1 LKGHATLLSS
11 YEAFEQERAMAL
23 TRPARLGDVQ
33 AALVSALAPEA
44 VSTAGERLDAY
55 TADTYWPAIAATAAG
70 KPLARPDIVVQ
81 PRTEEEVAAVVAI
94 ADEHRVPVVPWGGG
108 SGTQGGALPIR
119 GGIVVDLRGLDEILA
134 IDETSLTVTAQAGVN
149 GRRLE
154 AELNDRGL
162 MLPHYPASVEWATV
176 GGYIAA
182 RGSGVL
188 STRYGKIE
196 DLLLSLRV
204 ATPAGGLM
212 ETVSVPRHAVGPELT
227 QLFVGSEG
235 TLGIITRATLQLV
248 PLPAERRFA
257 AVSFPS
263 VDSGVGAIRRALQAG
278 YRPSAVRLYDE
289 VATQLA
295 FAPVVGED
303 LSGVYTVLAFEGE
316 PESARLEERRTL
328 EIARE
333 AGAEVL
339 DPALGQRWW
348 DRRYDF
354 YHPPHQPELPAI
366 WGTLDVVATYAR
378 IAAVYEALRTAV
390 REPYADTGLQ
400 LRMHFSHWY
409 LWGTM
414 IYGRFVVPDGGP
426 DALALHDRIWEDGM
440 TAALDA
446 GGVMNDHHGVG
457 IKLGPYMRRQ
467 HGAAL
472 DAMRRIKT
480 ALDPNDVMNPG
491 KMGL

>member
-1 LKGHATLLSS
+1 MSTTERSAIDAVH
-11 YEAFEQERAMAL
+11 EALA
-23 TRPARLGDVQ
+23 
-33 AALVSALAPEA
+33 SALGAGA
-44 VSTAGERLDAY
+44 VSTAPDRLDAY
-55 TADTYWPAIAATAAG
+55 TADTYWPALHAAAAG
-70 KPLARPDIVVQ
+70 TPLARPDIVVR
-81 PRTEEEVAAVVAI
+81 PDTEEHVAEILRI
-94 ADEHRVPVVPWGGG
+94 ADAHRTPVVPWGGG

-119 GGIVVDLRGLDEILA
+119 GGIVIDLTGLDEIVD
-134 IDETSLTVTAQAGVN
+134 IDERSMTVTAQAGVN

-154 AELNDRGL
+154 AELNARGL
-162 MLPHYPASVEWATV
+162 MLPHYPASVEWATI

-196 DLLLSLRV
+196 DLLLSIRV
-204 ATPAGGLM
+204 ATPAGGLF
-212 ETVSVPRHAVGPELT
+212 ETVPVPRHAVGFELT

-235 TLGIITRATLQLV
+235 TLGVITRATLQLV
-248 PLPAERRFA
+248 PMPAERRFA
-257 AVSFPS
+257 AVAFPT
-263 VDSGVGAIRRALQAG
+263 VAAGTDAIRRALQAG
-278 YRPSAVRLYDE
+278 HRPSVVRMYDE
-289 VATQLA
+289 DATRLA
-295 FAPVVGED
+295 FAPVVGEE
-303 LSGVYTVLAFEGE
+303 LSGVYTVLAFEGD
-316 PESARLEERRTL
+316 PEAVDAEERRTL
-328 EIARE
+328 ALALE
-333 AGAEVL
+333 AGGRLL

-354 YHPPHQPELPAI
+354 YHPPHNPELPQI
-366 WGTLDVVATYAR
+366 WGTLDVVATYAN
-378 IAAVYEALRTAV
+378 IEAVYDALHTAV
-390 REPYADTGLQ
+390 RVPYAEHGLQ

-426 DALALHDRIWEDGM
+426 DALELHDRIWEDGM
-440 TAALDA
+440 NAALAA

-472 DAMRRIKT
+472 DTMRQIK
-480 ALDPNDVMNPG
+480 AAFDPNDVMNPG

>member
-1 LKGHATLLSS
+1 MTTTSSAVLSDL
-11 YEAFEQERAMAL
+11 EQAL
-23 TRPARLGDVQ
+23 GA
-33 AALVSALAPEA
+33 A
-44 VSTAGERLDAY
+44 VSTAPDRLDAFV
-55 TADTYWPAIAATAAG
+55 ADTYWPALHAAAAG
-70 KPLARPDIVVQ
+70 TPIARPEIVVR
-81 PRTEEEVAAVVAI
+81 PETEEAVAEVLAI
-94 ADEHRVPVVPWGGG
+94 ADAHRTPVVPWGGG
-108 SGTQGGALPIR
+108 SGTQGGCLPIR
-119 GGIVVDLRGLDEILA
+119 GGIVIDMTALDEI
-134 IDETSLTVTAQAGVN
+134 IEVDERSMTVTAQAGVN

-154 AELNDRGL
+154 AELNERGL

-212 ETVSVPRHAVGPELT
+212 DTVGVPRHAVGPELT

-235 TLGIITRATLQLV
+235 TLGVITRATLQLV
-248 PLPAERRFA
+248 PMPAERRFA
-257 AVSFPS
+257 AVAFPS
-263 VDSGVGAIRRALQAG
+263 VGIGIEAIRGALQAG
-278 YRPSAVRLYDE
+278 HRPSVVRMYDE
-289 VATQLA
+289 DATRLA
-295 FAPVVGED
+295 FSPVVGEQ

-316 PESARLEERRTL
+316 PEAVAVEERRTL
-328 EIARE
+328 ELARA

-354 YHPPHQPELPAI
+354 YGPPHQPELPSI

-378 IAAVYEALRTAV
+378 IDAVYDALRTAV
-390 REPYADTGLQ
+390 REPYADSGLE

-472 DAMRRIKT
+472 DTMRAIKA

>member
-1 LKGHATLLSS
+1 MTTTSSAVLSDL
-11 YEAFEQERAMAL
+11 EQAL
-23 TRPARLGDVQ
+23 GA
-33 AALVSALAPEA
+33 A
-44 VSTAGERLDAY
+44 VSTAPDRLDAFV
-55 TADTYWPAIAATAAG
+55 ADTYWPALHAAAAG
-70 KPLARPDIVVQ
+70 TPIARPEIVVR
-81 PRTEEEVAAVVAI
+81 PETEEAVAEVLAI
-94 ADEHRVPVVPWGGG
+94 ADAHRTPVVPWGGG
-108 SGTQGGALPIR
+108 SGTQGGCLPIR
-119 GGIVVDLRGLDEILA
+119 GGIVIDMTALDEI
-134 IDETSLTVTAQAGVN
+134 IEVDERSMTVTAQAGVN

-154 AELNDRGL
+154 AELNERRL

-212 ETVSVPRHAVGPELT
+212 DTVGVPRHAVGPELT

-235 TLGIITRATLQLV
+235 TLGVITRATLQLV
-248 PLPAERRFA
+248 PMPAERRFA
-257 AVSFPS
+257 AVAFPS
-263 VDSGVGAIRRALQAG
+263 VGIGIEAIRGALQAG
-278 YRPSAVRLYDE
+278 HRPSVVRMYDE
-289 VATQLA
+289 DATRLA
-295 FAPVVGED
+295 FSPVVGEQ

-316 PESARLEERRTL
+316 PEAVAVEERRTL
-328 EIARE
+328 ELARA

-354 YHPPHQPELPAI
+354 YGPPHQPELPSI
-366 WGTLDVVATYAR
+366 WGTLDVVATYSR
-378 IAAVYEALRTAV
+378 IDAVYDALRTAV
-390 REPYADTGLQ
+390 REPYADSGLE

-472 DAMRRIKT
+472 DTMRAIKA

-491 KMGL
+491 KLGL

>member
-1 LKGHATLLSS
+1 MSAT
-11 YEAFEQERAMAL
+11 
-23 TRPARLGDVQ
+23 PAVSDVK
-33 AALVSALAPEA
+33 AALSAAVGADA
-44 VSTAGERLDAY
+44 VSTLPEELDAY
-55 TADTYWPAIAATAAG
+55 TADTYWPALAAVAAG
-70 KPLARPDIVVQ
+70 APMARPEIVVS
-81 PRTEEEVAAVVAI
+81 PRTEEDVATVLATADAQQTPVVA
-94 ADEHRVPVVPWGGG
+94 WGGG
-108 SGTQGGALPIR
+108 SGTQGGALAIH
-119 GGIVVDLRGLDEILA
+119 GGILLDLRSLDSVLDV
-134 IDETSLTVTAQAGVN
+134 DETSMTVTAQAGVN

-154 AELNDRGL
+154 AELNARGL

-196 DLLLSLRV
+196 DLLLNLRV
-204 ATPAGGLM
+204 ATPATGLI
-212 ETVSVPRHAVGPELT
+212 ETVEVPRHAVGPELT

-235 TLGIITRATLQLV
+235 TLGIITRATLQIV
-248 PLPAERRFA
+248 PMPAERRFA
-257 AVSFPS
+257 AVAFPS
-263 VDSGVGAIRRALQAG
+263 IGAGIRAMRRTLQAG
-278 YRPSAVRLYDE
+278 HRPSVVRMYDE
-289 VATQLA
+289 DATRLA

-303 LSGVYTVLAFEGE
+303 LRGVYTVLAFEGE
-316 PESARLEERRTL
+316 PEAVEVEERRTF
-328 EIARE
+328 EIATE
-333 AGAEVL
+333 NGGELL
-339 DPALGQRWW
+339 DPELGQRWW

-378 IAAVYEALRTAV
+378 VEAVYEALHRAV
-390 REPYADTGLQ
+390 REPYADAGLE

-409 LWGTM
+409 PWGTM
-414 IYGRFVVPDGGP
+414 IYGRFVVPEGGP
-426 DALALHDRIWEDGM
+426 DALELHDRIWEDGM

-467 HGAAL
+467 HGGAL
-472 DAMRRIKT
+472 DAMRQIKA
-480 ALDPNDVMNPG
+480 ALDPNNIMNPG

>member
-1 LKGHATLLSS
+1 MSAVPKVAVSD
-11 YEAFEQERAMAL
+11 MK
-23 TRPARLGDVQ
+23 
-33 AALVSALAPEA
+33 AALAAA
-44 VSTAGERLDAY
+44 VGAESVTTASDTLDAY
-55 TADTYWPAIAATAAG
+55 TADTYWPALAAAAAG
-70 KPLARPDIVVQ
+70 APIARPEIVVR
-81 PRTEEEVAAVVAI
+81 PRTEEDVVAVLAA
-94 ADEHRVPVVPWGGG
+94 ADANRTPVVAWGGG
-108 SGTQGGALPIR
+108 SGTQGGALAIH
-119 GGIVVDLRGLDEILA
+119 GGIVLDLRSLDRVLE
-134 IDETSLTVTAQAGVN
+134 IDETSMTVRAQAGVN

-154 AELNDRGL
+154 SELNARGL

-196 DLLLSLRV
+196 DLLLNLRV
-204 ATPAGGLM
+204 ATPATGLI
-212 ETVSVPRHAVGPELT
+212 ETVEVPRHAVGPELT

-235 TLGIITRATLQLV
+235 TLGVITSATLQLV
-248 PLPAERRFA
+248 AMPAERRFA
-257 AVSFPS
+257 AVAFPS
-263 VDSGVGAIRRALQAG
+263 VGAGIHAIRRALQAG
-278 YRPSAVRLYDE
+278 HRPSVVRMYDE
-289 VATQLA
+289 EATRLA

-316 PESARLEERRTL
+316 PDAIEVEERRTL
-328 EIARE
+328 EIAAE
-333 AGAEVL
+333 AGGERL
-339 DPALGQRWW
+339 DPELGQRWW

-366 WGTLDVVATYAR
+366 WGTLDVVATYSR
-378 IAAVYEALRTAV
+378 IEAVYEALHRAV
-390 REPYADTGLQ
+390 REHYAETGLQ

-409 LWGTM
+409 PWGTM
-414 IYGRFVVPDGGP
+414 IYGRFVIPDGGA

-467 HGAAL
+467 HGGAL
-472 DAMRRIKT
+472 DAIRLLKA
-480 ALDPNDVMNPG
+480 ALDPNNIMNPG

>member
-1 LKGHATLLSS
+1 MKSS
-11 YEAFEQERAMAL
+11 VTQLVELA
-23 TRPARLGDVQ
+23 P
-33 AALVSALAPEA
+33 ALVDVLGADA
-44 VSTAGERLDAY
+44 VHSDDAQLDAY
-55 TADTYWPAIAATAAG
+55 TADTYWPAIAARANGT
-70 KPLARPDIVVQ
+70 PLGRPDMVAI
-81 PRTEEEVAAVVAI
+81 PRTEEDVAVALRV
-94 ADEHRVPVVPWGGG
+94 ATAHGVPVVAWGGG
-108 SGTQGGALPIR
+108 SGTQGGAVPIH
-119 GGIVVDLRGLDEILA
+119 GGLVIDLRGLDRIVE
-134 IDETSLTVTAQAGVN
+134 IDERSLTVTAQAGVN
-149 GRRLE
+149 GRELE
-154 AELNDRGL
+154 RVLNARGL
-162 MLPHYPASVEWATV
+162 MLPHYPASSEWATV

-196 DLLLSLRV
+196 DLVLSLRV
-204 ATPAGGLM
+204 ALPGGELID
-212 ETVSVPRHAVGPELT
+212 TVSVPRHAVGPDLT

-235 TLGIITRATLQLV
+235 TLGIITRATLRIV
-248 PLPAERRFA
+248 PMPETRRFA
-257 AVSFPS
+257 TVAFPS
-263 VDSGVGAIRRALQAG
+263 VSAGIGAIRRALQVG
-278 YRPSAVRLYDE
+278 HRPSVVRMYDE
-289 VATQLA
+289 EATRLA

-316 PESARLEERRTL
+316 AEAAALEERRTIEL
-328 EIARE
+328 ARD

-378 IAAVYEALRTAV
+378 IEAVYEALRAAV
-390 REPYADTGLQ
+390 REPYRDTGLQ

-409 LWGTM
+409 AWGTM

-446 GGVMNDHHGVG
+446 GAVINDHHGVG

-467 HGAAL
+467 HGAAF
-472 DAMRRIKT
+472 DAIRAIKA

-491 KMGL
+491 KLGL

>member
-1 LKGHATLLSS
+1 MQSCLSS
-11 YEAFEQERAMAL
+11 YEVSWKAFMTTISQGAL
-23 TRPARLGDVQ
+23 ADVEAALSSALGDGAVTT
-33 AALVSALAPEA
+33 APA
-44 VSTAGERLDAY
+44 DLDGY
-55 TADTYWPAIAATAAG
+55 TADTYWPALHAKAAG
-70 KPLARPDIVVQ
+70 TPLARPDVVVR
-81 PRTEEEVAAVVAI
+81 PRTEEDVATVLAI
-94 ADEHRVPVVPWGGG
+94 ASEQRVPVVPWGGG
-108 SGTQGGALPIR
+108 SGTQGGALAVH
-119 GGIVVDLRGLDEILA
+119 GGIVIDLRSLDQVIE
-134 IDETSLTVTAQAGVN
+134 IDETSQTVTVQAGKN
-149 GRRLE
+149 GRELE
-154 AELNDRGL
+154 AELNARGL

-196 DLLLSLRV
+196 DLVLTLRV
-204 ATPAGGLM
+204 ATPANGLM
-212 ETVSVPRHAVGPELT
+212 ETIAVPRHAMGPELT

-235 TLGIITRATLQLV
+235 TLGVITRATLQVV
-248 PLPAERRFA
+248 PLPANRRFA
-257 AVSFPS
+257 AVAFPT
-263 VDSGVGAIRRALQAG
+263 VPAGIGAIRRALQAG
-278 YRPSAVRLYDE
+278 HRPSVVRMYDE
-289 VATQLA
+289 EATRLT

-316 PESARLEERRTL
+316 TAEVEERRTIEL
-328 EIARE
+328 ARE

-378 IAAVYEALRTAV
+378 IEAVYEALRRAV
-390 REPYADTGLQ
+390 REPYRETGLQ

-414 IYGRFVVPDGGP
+414 IYGRFVVPDGGD
-426 DALALHDRIWEDGM
+426 DAVALHDRIWEDGM

-446 GGVMNDHHGVG
+446 GAVINDHHGVG

-467 HGAAL
+467 HGTSL
-472 DAMRRIKT
+472 DAIQRIK
-480 ALDPNDVMNPG
+480 AAVDPNGVMNPG
-491 KMGL
+491 KLGL

>member
-1 LKGHATLLSS
+1 MSWKTFVTTISQGALADVEAALSS
-11 YEAFEQERAMAL
+11 A
-23 TRPARLGDVQ
+23 LGDG
-33 AALVSALAPEA
+33 A
-44 VSTAGERLDAY
+44 VSTAPDDLEGY
-55 TADTYWPAIAATAAG
+55 TADTYWPALHAKAAG
-70 KPLARPDIVVQ
+70 APLGRPDVVVR
-81 PRTEEEVAAVVAI
+81 PRTEEDVATVVAI
-94 ADEHRVPVVPWGGG
+94 ASEQRVPVVPWGGG
-108 SGTQGGALPIR
+108 SGTQGGALPVN
-119 GGIVVDLRGLDEILA
+119 GGIVIDLRSLAEVIA
-134 IDETSLTVTAQAGVN
+134 IDETSMTVTVQAGKN
-149 GRRLE
+149 GRELE
-154 AELNDRGL
+154 AELNARGL

-196 DLLLSLRV
+196 DLVLSLRV
-204 ATPAGGLM
+204 ATPASGLM
-212 ETVSVPRHAVGPELT
+212 QTIEVPRHAMGPEVT

-235 TLGIITRATLQLV
+235 TLGVITRATLQVV
-248 PLPAERRFA
+248 PIPAERRFA
-257 AVSFPS
+257 AVAFPS
-263 VDSGVGAIRRALQAG
+263 VGAGIGALRRTLQVGH
-278 YRPSAVRLYDE
+278 RPSVIRMYDE
-289 VATQLA
+289 EATRLT

-316 PESARLEERRTL
+316 TAEAEERRTI

-333 AGAEVL
+333 AGAHVL

-354 YHPPHQPELPAI
+354 YHPPHNPELPAI
-366 WGTLDVVATYAR
+366 WGTLDVVATYDR
-378 IAAVYEALRTAV
+378 IEAVYDALHRAV
-390 REPYADTGLQ
+390 REPYRDSGLQ

-414 IYGRFVVPDGGP
+414 IYGRFVVPDGGD

-446 GGVMNDHHGVG
+446 GAVINDHHGVG

-467 HGAAL
+467 HGATF
-472 DAMRRIKT
+472 DAIQRIKA
-480 ALDPNDVMNPG
+480 ALDPHGVMNPG
-491 KMGL
+491 KLGL